1 MALSTTG
8 TKMAEQAKNG
18 GYIGIPYEE
27 LDCQGFVERVLKDCG
42 VRKTNGTVYNW
53 RGSNSMFRNYIK
65 WRGTIAECI
74 ETFGHIPQGAFMFL
88 VKNDGGEVEKG
99 YHDGLGN
106 ASHVGLYVD
115 GSAYE
120 CMDSQRDKGHRPN
133 AGVAY
138 CKLNVFTHVGLMSMI
153 EYDIDKTPQDKD
165 NTDEKPNSINPDKI
179 LSIVDNLRELAGE
192 LERMIIL

>member
-1 MALSTTG
+1 MSLSTTG
-8 TKMAEQAKNG
+8 EKLAQQAKTG
-18 GYIGIPYEE
+18 GYIGISYYN

-106 ASHVGLYVD
+106 ASHVGLYVN
-115 GSAYE
+115 GAEYE
-120 CMDSQRDKGHRPN
+120 CMDSQRDQGHRPN